1 MDKNQDKNLHSLS
14 IRGYQYA
21 ITLSRI
27 DNALFMEAK
36 QNLYNPE
43 DNPLGSFTLNMA
55 ENQLMAPILKSKLS
69 NYLKANEMPD
79 WILGY
84 TLFGAS
90 LNKIADCTIHGASL
104 V

>member
-27 DNALFMEAK
+27 DHALFMEAK

-55 ENQLMAPILKSKLS
+55 ENQQWLQS
-69 NYLKANEMPD
+69 
-79 WILGY
+79 
-84 TLFGAS
+84 
-90 LNKIADCTIHGASL
+90 
-104 V
+104 